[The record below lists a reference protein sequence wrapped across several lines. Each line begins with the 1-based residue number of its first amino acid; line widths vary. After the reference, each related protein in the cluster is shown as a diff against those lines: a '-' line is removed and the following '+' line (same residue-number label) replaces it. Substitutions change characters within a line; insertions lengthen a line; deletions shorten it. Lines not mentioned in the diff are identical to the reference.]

1 MSMSGQFG
9 GAGEFTKRLDRLPT
23 NRLHLFILIVLG
35 SGLLF
40 DTLEAAMSNV
50 LATVF
55 AQRPGVSA
63 DELKIL
69 LTSVFIGGAIGA
81 PLAGRIA
88 DRIGRRSTLLGAL
101 IGYGIASILAGFARD
116 IQELSIARLVGG
128 FFLAAY
134 PPLLWTYLTDVLP
147 PHNRGRLMMI
157 ASAMGSLGAF
167 FASFASRQ
175 LDGWLMLEGWQLTL
189 ILGGAGGLVVALA
202 CSRLPESPRW
212 LERRGRTEAAK
223 EQLARFERSVAIG
236 SPPPQPAPAD
246 EEAHAPITAKDDHN
260 FRGRL
265 ALVVTLQFLQPFA
278 IIGFAALSGIVLG
291 QKGHDIHS
299 SLLFLAVAAL
309 GSPAGA
315 IIASTVVDR
324 FARHQMYIACAVAM
338 AVLGLSFALVTSP
351 AALMAIGAG
360 YMILVTIFSTTL
372 NIYAPEMFVTERR
385 GFATGVGHAANRLGA
400 AAVPSLLLPLLL
412 SAGAIALFSLIAGT
426 LLLSAALVFIAG
438 PRNLAGHAL
447 Q

>member
-1 MSMSGQFG
+1 MSKSGQFG
-9 GAGEFTKRLDRLPT
+9 GAGELIRRLDRLPT
-23 NRLHLFILIVLG
+23 NRLHLSILIVLG

-88 DRIGRRSTLLGAL
+88 DRIGRRSTLVGAL
-101 IGYGIASILAGFARD
+101 IGYGIASVLAGFARD
-116 IQELSIARLVGG
+116 VHELSIARLIGG

-175 LDGWLMLEGWQLTL
+175 LDGWLMLEGWQSTL
-189 ILGGAGGLVVALA
+189 ILGGAGGLVVAIA
-202 CSRLPESPRW
+202 CSGLPESPRW

-236 SPPPQPAPAD
+236 SLPPPPAPAD
-246 EEAHAPITAKDDHN
+246 EEAQAPLTAKDDHN

-265 ALVVTLQFLQPFA
+265 ALVIALQFLQPFA

-351 AALMAIGAG
+351 AALMAIGG
-360 YMILVTIFSTTL
+360 VYMILITIFSTTL

-385 GFATGVGHAANRLGA
+385 GFATGLGHAANRLGA

>member
-1 MSMSGQFG
+1 MSSHPG
-9 GAGEFTKRLDRLPT
+9 GTGKISQRLDRIPT

-35 SGLLF
+35 TGLLF
-40 DTLEAAMSNV
+40 DTLEASMTNV

-55 AQRPGVSA
+55 AKRPGVGA
-63 DELKIL
+63 DELRIL

-101 IGYGIASILAGFARD
+101 IGYGIASILAGLARD
-116 IQELSIARLVGG
+116 ILELSIARLIGG

-175 LDGWLMLEGWQLTL
+175 LDGWLMLEGWQSTL
-189 ILGGAGGLVVALA
+189 ILGGVGGLVVARA

-212 LERRGRTEAAK
+212 LERRGRTEAAR

-236 SPPPQPAPAD
+236 SPPPPPVPAD
-246 EEAHAPITAKDDHN
+246 EEVQAPCTAKDDHN

-265 ALVVTLQFLQPFA
+265 ALVIALQFLQPFA

-351 AALMAIGAG
+351 AALMAIGG
-360 YMILVTIFSTTL
+360 VYMILITIFSTTL

-412 SAGAIALFSLIAGT
+412 SAGALALFSLIAGT
-426 LLLSAALVFIAG
+426 LLLSAALVFIVG

-447 Q
+447 H